1 MRCPSIQRVTRPRL
15 VVPKHHRYH
24 SAQVSARLQ
33 RVDSAQLTLLTSQLA
48 LSRPRLPRFLPTVQ
62 QHRASSTTASTMADL
77 KAILTPELLEGIRD
91 FWFSH
96 VGDEDSLICPAQEDI
111 QAWFMGGEDFD
122 NRCIEKFVPVLEA
135 IKAANVSSG
144 KAIVEA
150 GQVKTPL
157 DYLSLLLLLDQLPR
171 NCYRGMSSDIVFRY
185 YDPLARDVAEMALA
199 AGVLE
204 DPSIRW
210 VICRRMWFCL
220 PLVHSEDLP
229 THSRA
234 MKMCEDLVTDMEALV
249 NPTTTGQ
256 QDADA
261 DEAKDRAARVVDGKK
276 AVADLAKMQ
285 LSIEEKHMDILR
297 DFGRYP
303 HRNAPLGRVSSKE
316 EEAYLANG
324 GESFAP
330 PAKDKQ
336 TA

>member
-1 MRCPSIQRVTRPRL
+1 MRVVSFQRVARPRL
-15 VVPKHHRYH
+15 IVPKHHRYH
-24 SAQVSARLQ
+24 SAQVWTRLQ
-33 RVDSAQLTLLTSQLA
+33 RVNSVHSTLLTSPLA
-48 LSRPRLPRFLPTVQ
+48 SSRPHVSGCLPTVQ
-62 QHRASSTTASTMADL
+62 QHRASSTTASTMVDL
-77 KAILTPELLEGIRD
+77 QAIFTPGVLEGIRD

-96 VGDEDSLICPAQEDI
+96 VGDEDSLICPAQEDV

-122 NRCIEKFVPVLEA
+122 NRCINQFVPVLEA
-135 IKAANVSSG
+135 IKAAHVSSG

-150 GQVKTPL
+150 AQVKTPL

-171 NCYRGMSSDIVFRY
+171 NCYRGMSSEIVFRY

-199 AGVLE
+199 AGALE

-210 VICRRMWFCL
+210 VICRRMWFYL

-234 MKMCEDLVTDMEALV
+234 MQMCEEFVTDMEALV
-249 NPTTTGQ
+249 DPTTSQ
-256 QDADA
+256 VDA
-261 DEAKDRAARVVDGKK
+261 DEARARAAKVVDGKT
-276 AVADLAKMQ
+276 AVLDLAKLQ
-285 LSIEEKHMDILR
+285 LSMEEKHMDIIKE
-297 DFGRYP
+297 FGRYP

-336 TA
+336 QA